1 MEIKVYGAGCA
12 SCKKLHSLALD
23 AVKELNLNT
32 EVLYITDMNEIV
44 QAGIMRTPAL
54 FVNGKAKAI
63 GRVPSVKELKQIIS
77 DEM

>member
-12 SCKKLHSLALD
+12 SCKKLHGLTQD

-32 EVLYITDMNEIV
+32 EVLYVTDMNEIV
-44 QAGIMRTPAL
+44 RAGIMRTPAL
-54 FVNGKAKAI
+54 FVNGKAKVM
-63 GRVPSVKELKQIIS
+63 GRVPSIKELKQIIS